1 MGRLRVTE
9 SCIRGRVTFMSYFF
23 QVSLDQSFLFADSKS
38 IVGISQDPHM
48 YAHILV
54 KIDSTKKACR

>member
-1 MGRLRVTE
+1 
-9 SCIRGRVTFMSYFF
+9 MSYFF

-48 YAHILV
+48 YAHILA